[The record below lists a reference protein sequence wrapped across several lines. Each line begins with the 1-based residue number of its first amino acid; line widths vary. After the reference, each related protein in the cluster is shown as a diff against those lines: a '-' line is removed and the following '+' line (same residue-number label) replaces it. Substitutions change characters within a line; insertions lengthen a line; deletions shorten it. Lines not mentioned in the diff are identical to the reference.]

1 LKKKRLQVLI
11 VVSLMV
17 MSAVFAI
24 ALLTVEEDDNEEDH
38 IVNVEASGHGITVGD
53 VTHSPKEP
61 ISGEDVY
68 YYVKVEGLPSG
79 YTVLLVAEYYNLT
92 DTLKGR
98 YTATMTRVSGI
109 KYKDTDILNDDISG
123 YTIKY
128 KIMIYDQDWREVD
141 DLYED
146 YEPILES
153 DLHTFVVK

>member
-1 LKKKRLQVLI
+1 MKKKRVQVLI

-24 ALLTVEEDDNEEDH
+24 ALLTVDEEADDEDY
-38 IVNVEASGHGITVGD
+38 IVNVEASGQGIKVGD
-53 VTHSPKEP
+53 VKHYPKEP
-61 ISGEDVY
+61 SAGDDVN

-79 YTVLLVAEYYNLT
+79 HTVLLVAERYNLT

-128 KIMIYDQDWREVD
+128 KIMIYEQDWREVD

-153 DLHTFVVK
+153 DLHTYIVK